1 MMKATTPLL
10 FAFFFLAT
18 FANRATAE
26 TPLHFHRDIRPIL
39 SENCFACHGPDEKQ
53 RKAHLRLD
61 TKEGAF
67 AKLKSGGFALVPGKA
82 GQSAVIERLAATDPK
97 EIMPPPKT
105 GKKLSPQQIDLIRQ

>member
-39 SENCFACHGPDEKQ
+39 SETCFQCHGPDEKQ

-61 TKEGAF
+61 TKDGAF
-67 AKLKSGGFALVPGKA
+67 AELDGHFAIVAGKLEESRLWQRITSKDPE
-82 GQSAVIERLAATDPK
+82 ER
-97 EIMPPPKT
+97 MPPAKS
-105 GKKLSPQQIDLIRQ
+105 GKKLSSAQIELLRRW